1 MQHFLDLFTPE
12 TWDKYRSSDQTV
24 TGFRVRQRRI
34 ANERVKEGDLLLCWL
49 TRISRWCGVLEVTS
63 EAYEDESPIFD
74 DPDPFIVRF
83 KVKPL
88 VVLDAELSIPIRE
101 DAVWNGLTIT
111 KKHEKDY
118 RYWSGPFRRSLYHF
132 ADPDGRLLVKLLRA
146 QQESR
151 RTYPLSQSEVKKLA
165 APKVHSPRGE
175 VEVEIPEIEDPEE
188 SPEEAPAASSQ
199 DDVRESIR
207 VQASVAEI
215 GAKMGFEIWVP
226 NADRSLV
233 ISQVPESLHSSFLK
247 KLPLNYEANTLRTV
261 EQIDVLWLKG
271 RAMVRAFE
279 IEHTTA
285 IYSGIL
291 RMADLLALQ
300 PNIDIRLNIV
310 APEEKRNKV
319 FAEIRRPVFSLLE
332 GRLLREQC
340 AYLSYDSIKKV
351 SAEKFLSHMNDTI
364 IEEYEEFADV

>member
-12 TWDKYRSSDQTV
+12 TWGKYRSTDQTV

-34 ANERVKEGDLLLCWL
+34 ATERVKEGDLLLCYL

-63 EAYEDESPIFD
+63 EAYEDDRPVFD
-74 DPDPFIVRF
+74 DPDPFVVRF

-88 VVLDAELSIPIRE
+88 VVLEFEPSIPIRE
-101 DAVWNGLTIT
+101 DAVWNALTIT
-111 KKHEKDY
+111 NKHEKDY
-118 RYWSGPFRRSLYHF
+118 RYWSGPFRSSLYQF
-132 ADPDGRLLVKLLRA
+132 ADQDGRLLVELL
-146 QQESR
+146 QDQHESR
-151 RTYPLSQSEVKKLA
+151 RNYPLSRSEVKKLA
-165 APKVHSPRGE
+165 VTKVHSPRGE
-175 VEVEIPEIEDPEE
+175 MEVEIPEIEDPTD
-188 SPEEAPAASSQ
+188 PQEEAPATSAQ

-226 NADRSLV
+226 NADRARV
-233 ISQVPESLHSSFLK
+233 VSQVPESLHSSFLN
-247 KLPLNYEANTLRTV
+247 KLPLNYEANTLRTI

-310 APEEKRNKV
+310 APEEKRKKV
-319 FAEIRRPVFSLLE
+319 FAEIMRPVFSLLE

-351 SAEKFLSHMNDTI
+351 SEEKFLSHMNDTI